1 MFKVYHCN
9 IQKTES
15 CIFFPLSSN
24 EQSNDIIVDK
34 FLWRNSKLMK
44 SVLLITL
51 KKIEMKQPKH
61 FRKSENLVTF
71 ILY

>member
-15 CIFFPLSSN
+15 CIFFPLSSD
-24 EQSNDIIVDK
+24 EQPNDIIVDK
-34 FLWRNSKLMK
+34 FLWRNSTLMK

-51 KKIEMKQPKH
+51 KNRNETTLTFSKVEKAKI
-61 FRKSENLVTF
+61 
-71 ILY
+71 